1 VTTLR
6 AIKQLLLGETWI
18 LPIGLAITLAA
29 GGMLHAIDTKD
40 WPHFGGFILLGG
52 VLLILLASVNRSAR
66 RRG

>member
-1 VTTLR
+1 MRTLG
-6 AIKQLLLGETWI
+6 ILKKLLLGETWL

-29 GGMLHAIDTKD
+29 GGMLHAFATRD
-40 WPHFGGFILLGG
+40 WRHLGGFILLAG